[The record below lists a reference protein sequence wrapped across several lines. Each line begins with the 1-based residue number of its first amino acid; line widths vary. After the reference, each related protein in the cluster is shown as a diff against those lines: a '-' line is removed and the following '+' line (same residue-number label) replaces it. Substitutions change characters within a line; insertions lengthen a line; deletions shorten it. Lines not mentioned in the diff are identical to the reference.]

1 MTVALRNRTGRKS
14 SWRRRAVVVVL
25 GYAAVTI
32 TWVVASEIVV
42 VGSRLVGGD
51 LRSELD
57 GVPNFRVVDDRVM
70 AGGQP
75 AAADVYPKLAD
86 LGVVLI
92 VDVRTGAG
100 DDPNED
106 DPDALR
112 ALGIDYLSLPVSDGH
127 VPSDRDVERFVTAVR
142 EARGLVF
149 VHCGAGVGRT
159 SSMTA
164 AYLRESGAE
173 PPVVDQLALGSH
185 TLEQMWFVTTGDSNV
200 VVRRLSEA
208 IDAPRRAWSRIR
220 SAF

>member
-1 MTVALRNRTGRKS
+1 VTLSLRGRAPSTS
-14 SWRRRAVVVVL
+14 SWRRRVVVL
-25 GYAAVTI
+25 SLCYAAVTLG
-32 TWVVASEIVV
+32 WVVASEVV
-42 VGSRLVGGD
+42 VVASRLVGGD
-51 LRSELD
+51 LRSEFS
-57 GVPNFRVVDDRVM
+57 GVPNFRVVDDRVL

-92 VDVRTGAG
+92 VDLRTGAS
-100 DDPNED
+100 DDPHED

-127 VPSDRDVERFVTAVR
+127 VPSGRDIERFVAAVR
-142 EARGLVF
+142 DARGVVF

-164 AYLRESGAE
+164 AYLRESGSD

-185 TLEQMWFVTTGDSNV
+185 TLEQVWFVTTGDSNV

-208 IDAPRRAWSRIR
+208 VDAPRRAWSRIR
-220 SAF
+220 GAL